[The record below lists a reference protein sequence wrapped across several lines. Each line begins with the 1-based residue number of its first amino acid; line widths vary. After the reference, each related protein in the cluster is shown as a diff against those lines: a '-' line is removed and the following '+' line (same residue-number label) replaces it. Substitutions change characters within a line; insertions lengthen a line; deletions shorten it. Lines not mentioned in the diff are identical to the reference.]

1 MENRIYLRALE
12 PDDYKTSV
20 HWRNDEEIQNMVGGH
35 KYFVSEE
42 KEKEWVNNAIHDNTR
57 LVLAICLVS
66 NDKYI
71 GNIML
76 QEIDWINRSAHV
88 PILLGDKDE
97 WGKGYATEARM
108 LMLNFAFN
116 ERGLERIFA
125 EIIENNE
132 ASIKSLLKCGYK
144 KEGILRN
151 SVFKNGKFNN
161 MIIMSVLKSEFN
173 EEYNKY
179 LEIHK

>member
-76 QEIDWINRSAHV
+76 QEIDWINRSALV